1 MKAFLLDAYAKGAK
15 LRLADRPDPQPG
27 PRDVLVRIH
36 AAGLNQL
43 DSKIRDG
50 EFKLLLPYK
59 LPLILGHDLA
69 GVVEAVGSAVTR
81 FAPGDAVFARTR
93 DGRIGTLAERI
104 AVDEADLALKPADL
118 TMAEAAGLPLVALTA
133 WQALVELGAVQPGT
147 KVLIHAGS
155 GGFGSV
161 AIQLAKHLGAWV
173 ATTASS
179 GNADMVRALGAD
191 VVIDYRSQQFETVLS
206 GYDLVVCGQDADTL
220 TRSLQVLRPGGRLI
234 SISGPP
240 TVEFA
245 KAQGLNWALQQVM
258 RFLSFGIR
266 RRARAKGVRYDF
278 MFMRADGEQLARL
291 GALIDAGAVRPVMD
305 RVFPFDQANEAFAY
319 LETGRAKGKVV
330 VAIHAPESTGPHHPE
345 RNHEA

>member
-1 MKAFLLDAYAKGAK
+1 MKAFLLDAYGKGAK
-15 LRLADRPDPQPG
+15 LRLAHLPDPQPG
-27 PRDVLVRIH
+27 PRDVMVRVH
-36 AAGLNQL
+36 AAGLNLL

-50 EFKLLLPYK
+50 AFKPFLPYK
-59 LPLILGHDLA
+59 PPLILCHDLA
-69 GVVEAVGSAVTR
+69 AVVEAVGSAVTR
-81 FAPGDAVFARTR
+81 FAPGDAVFARPR

-104 AVDEADLALKPADL
+104 AVDEDDLARKPANL
-118 TMAEAAGLPLVALTA
+118 TMAEAAGMPLVALTA
-133 WQALVELGAVQPGT
+133 WQALVGLGAVRPGA

-161 AIQLAKHLGAWV
+161 ALQLAKHLGATV

-191 VVIDYRSQQFETVLS
+191 VVIDYRTQRFETVLS

-220 TRSLQVLRPGGRLI
+220 SRSLAVLKPGGRLI

-245 KAQGLNWALQQVM
+245 RAQGLNWILQQGM
-258 RFLSFGIR
+258 RLLSFGIR
-266 RRARAKGVRYDF
+266 RKARAKRIRYDF
-278 MFMRADGEQLARL
+278 MFMRADGDQLARL
-291 GALIDAGAVRPVMD
+291 GALIDAGAIRPVTD
-305 RVFPFDQANEAFAY
+305 RVFPFDQTNEAFAY

-330 VAIHAPESTGPHHPE
+330 VDLQHG
-345 RNHEA
+345 R

>member
-1 MKAFLLDAYAKGAK
+1 MKAFLLDAYGKGAK

-27 PRDVLVRIH
+27 PHDVRVRIH
-36 AAGLNQL
+36 AAGLNVL

-50 EFKLLLPYK
+50 EFKPLLPYK
-59 LPLILGHDLA
+59 PPLILGHDLA
-69 GVVEAVGSAVTR
+69 GVVESVGSSVTR
-81 FAPGDAVFARTR
+81 FAPGDAVFSRPR

-104 AVDEADLALKPADL
+104 AVDEDDLAHMPANL
-118 TMAEAAGLPLVALTA
+118 TMAEAAGMPLVALTA
-133 WQALVELGAVQPGT
+133 WQALVELAAVQPGV

-161 AIQLAKHLGAWV
+161 AIQLAKHLGATV

-179 GNADMVRALGAD
+179 GNAEMVRALGAD

-206 GYDLVVCGQDADTL
+206 DCDLAICGQDADTL
-220 TRSLQVLRPGGRLI
+220 SRSLSVLKPGGRLI

-245 KAQGLNWALQQVM
+245 RAQGLNWVLQQVM
-258 RFLSFGIR
+258 RLLSFGIR
-266 RRARAKGVRYDF
+266 RKARAKGVRYDF
-278 MFMRADGEQLARL
+278 MFMRADGGQLAQL
-291 GALIDAGAVRPVMD
+291 GTLIETGAIRPVLD
-305 RVFPFDQANEAFAY
+305 RIFPFDQANEAFAY

-330 VAIHAPESTGPHHPE
+330 VELQHE
-345 RNHEA
+345 R

>member
-1 MKAFLLDAYAKGAK
+1 MKAFILDAYRKGAK

-36 AAGLNQL
+36 AAGLNLL
-43 DSKIRDG
+43 DSKIRNG
-50 EFKLLLPYK
+50 EFKPLLPYK
-59 LPLILGHDLA
+59 PPLILGHDLS

-81 FAPGDAVFARTR
+81 FAPGDAVFARPR
-93 DGRIGTLAERI
+93 DGRIGTLAELI
-104 AVDEADLALKPADL
+104 AVDEGDLAHKPANL

-133 WQALVELGAVQPGT
+133 WQALVELAAVQPGA

-161 AIQLAKHLGAWV
+161 AIQLAKHLGATV

-191 VVIDYRSQQFETVLS
+191 VVIDYRTEWFDTVLS
-206 GYDLVVCGQDADTL
+206 DYDLVVCGQDADTL
-220 TRSLQVLRPGGRLI
+220 TRSLAVLKPGGRLI

-245 KAQGLNWALQQVM
+245 KAQGLNWVLQQVM
-258 RFLSFGIR
+258 RFLSLGIR
-266 RRARAKGVRYDF
+266 RKARAKGIRYDF
-278 MFMRADGEQLARL
+278 MFMRADGDQLAQL
-291 GALIDAGAVRPVMD
+291 STLIEAGAIRPVMD
-305 RVFPFDQANEAFAY
+305 RIFSFDQTNEAFAY

-330 VAIHAPESTGPHHPE
+330 VDLQS
-345 RNHEA
+345 RL

>member
-1 MKAFLLDAYAKGAK
+1 MKAFLLDAYGKGAK
-15 LRLADRPDPQPG
+15 LRLAERPDPQPG
-27 PRDVLVRIH
+27 PRDVLVRVH
-36 AAGLNQL
+36 AAGLNLL
-43 DSKIRDG
+43 DSKIRNG
-50 EFKLLLPYK
+50 EFKPLLPYK
-59 LPLILGHDLA
+59 PPLILGHDLA

-81 FAPGDAVFARTR
+81 FAPGNAVFSRPR

-104 AVDEADLALKPADL
+104 AVDEDDLAPKPTGL

-133 WQALVELGAVQPGT
+133 WQALVDLGAVQTGM

-161 AIQLAKHLGAWV
+161 AIQLAKHLGAAV

-179 GNADMVRALGAD
+179 GNVEMVRTLGAD
-191 VVIDYRSQQFETVLS
+191 VVVDYRTQRFETVLS

-220 TRSLQVLRPGGRLI
+220 VRSLEVLKPGGRLI

-245 KAQGLNWALQQVM
+245 EAQGLNWVLQQVM
-258 RFLSFGIR
+258 RFLSLGIR
-266 RRARAKGVRYDF
+266 RKARAKGIRYDF
-278 MFMRADGEQLARL
+278 MFMRADGGQLAQI
-291 GALIDAGAVRPVMD
+291 GALIEAGAIRPVMD
-305 RVFPFDQANEAFAY
+305 RVFPFDQTNEAIAY

-330 VAIHAPESTGPHHPE
+330 VDLQPG
-345 RNHEA
+345 R

>member
-1 MKAFLLDAYAKGAK
+1 MKAFLLDAYGKGAK

-36 AAGLNQL
+36 AAGLNLL

-50 EFKLLLPYK
+50 EFKPLLPYK
-59 LPLILGHDLA
+59 PPLILGHDLA

-81 FAPGDAVFARTR
+81 FSPGDAVFARPR
-93 DGRIGTLAERI
+93 DGRIGTLAELI
-104 AVDEADLALKPADL
+104 AVDEADLARKPANL

-133 WQALVELGAVQPGT
+133 WQALVELGAVQPGM

-161 AIQLAKHLGAWV
+161 AIQLAKHLGAKV

-179 GNADMVRALGAD
+179 TNVDMVRALGAD
-191 VVIDYRSQQFETVLS
+191 VVIDYRTQRFETVLS
-206 GYDLVVCGQDADTL
+206 DYDLVVCGQDAETL
-220 TRSLQVLRPGGRLI
+220 ARSLTVLRPGGRLI

-245 KAQGLNWALQQVM
+245 KAQGLNWILQQVM
-258 RFLSFGIR
+258 RVLSLGIR
-266 RRARAKGVRYDF
+266 RKARAKGVRYDF
-278 MFMRADGEQLARL
+278 MFMRADGTQLAQL
-291 GALIDAGAVRPVMD
+291 GALIEAGAIRPVMD
-305 RVFPFDQANEAFAY
+305 RVFPFDQTNEAFAY

-330 VAIHAPESTGPHHPE
+330 VDLHPG
-345 RNHEA
+345 R

>member
-1 MKAFLLDAYAKGAK
+1 MKAFILDAYGRGAK

-36 AAGLNQL
+36 AAGLNLL

-50 EFKLLLPYK
+50 EFKPLLPYK
-59 LPLILGHDLA
+59 PPLILGHDLA

-81 FAPGDAVFARTR
+81 FAPGDAVFSRPR

-104 AVDEADLALKPADL
+104 AVSEDDLARKPANL

-133 WQALVELGAVQPGT
+133 WQALVELAAVQSGA

-161 AIQLAKHLGAWV
+161 AIQLAKHLGAAV

-179 GNADMVRALGAD
+179 GNVAMVRALGAD
-191 VVIDYRSQQFETVLS
+191 VVIDYRTQRFETVLS

-220 TRSLQVLRPGGRLI
+220 ARSLSVLKPGGRLI

-245 KAQGLNWALQQVM
+245 KAQGLNWVLQQVM
-258 RFLSFGIR
+258 RLLSFGIR
-266 RRARAKGVRYDF
+266 RKARAKGVRYDF
-278 MFMRADGEQLARL
+278 MFMRADGGQLAKL
-291 GALIDAGAVRPVMD
+291 SMLIEKGAIRPVMD
-305 RVFPFDQANEAFAY
+305 RIFPFNQTNEAFAY

-330 VAIHAPESTGPHHPE
+330 VDLQPGP
-345 RNHEA
+345 